1 MLPRRQCTRLIRTR
15 AIFRVHKFVH
25 IVQFKITRF
34 VYISLYGFV
43 VLYVSSLIACMYFE
57 VLVTHAISLAFCSRC
72 LYR

>member
-34 VYISLYGFV
+34 SLDGFV
-43 VLYVSSLIACMYFE
+43 VLYVSSLIVC
-57 VLVTHAISLAFCSRC
+57 ISR
-72 LYR
+72 YW